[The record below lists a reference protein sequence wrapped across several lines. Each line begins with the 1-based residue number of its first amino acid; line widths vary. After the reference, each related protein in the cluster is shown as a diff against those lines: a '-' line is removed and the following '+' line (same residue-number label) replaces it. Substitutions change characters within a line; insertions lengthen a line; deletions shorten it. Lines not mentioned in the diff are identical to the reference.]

1 MDLFEHARDKDPSGK
16 PFAEVVRPTKLSDF
30 LGQEQSVG
38 TGTILR
44 TAIENDRLGNLV
56 LWGPPGSGKTT
67 LARLVARKTRSYFE
81 PFSAVLGGVA
91 EIRKIIKAARDR
103 RAYQGQGTILFID
116 EIHRFN
122 KAQQDAL
129 LPHLEDGT
137 VTLIGATTENPS
149 FELNHA
155 LLSRARVFVLQS
167 LDETA
172 LVGVLE
178 RAWAHPER
186 MARWPEAA
194 RTDDAVPTLARL
206 SDGDARRALNA
217 LETALDQGKRV
228 DGELIQAVMD
238 RKILVYDRAGDQH
251 YQVVSAF
258 IKAMRASDPDAAA
271 YYLQRM
277 VEAGED
283 PLFILRRMV
292 IFASEDIGH
301 ADPRALT
308 VATDAVS
315 AFRFIG
321 LPEGLYPLMQAATYL
336 ACAPKS
342 DTVKR
347 AIGAAKAAVVA
358 HGNAPVPHRYRNAT
372 TALQKQLGYGEG
384 YDYPHHR
391 EGHIVTESAL
401 PDAVRGTRIFAPT
414 TQGEEAELSAR
425 LQRWGRGPDDA

>member
-1 MDLFEHARDKDPSGK
+1 MDLFEHARGSDPRGR
-16 PFAEVVRPTKLSDF
+16 PLAEAVRPIALADF
-30 LGQEQSVG
+30 LGQGQVVG
-38 TGTILR
+38 EGTILR
-44 TAIENDRLGNLV
+44 TAIENDRLGCLV

-67 LARLVARKTRSYFE
+67 LARLVAGHTRSHFE

-91 EIRKIIKAARDR
+91 EIRKIIKAARER
-103 RAYQGQGTILFID
+103 RAYHGQGTILFID

-137 VTLIGATTENPS
+137 VTLVGATTENPS

-155 LLSRARVFVLQS
+155 LLSRVRVFVLQP
-167 LDETA
+167 LDSAA
-172 LVGVLE
+172 LEAVLARAWRHPIRVERWPGAE
-178 RAWAHPER
+178 RA
-186 MARWPEAA
+186 
-194 RTDDAVPTLARL
+194 DDAFQALASL
-206 SDGDARRALNA
+206 AEGDARRALNA
-217 LETALDQGKRV
+217 LEIALNQGQRIDSALV
-228 DGELIQAVMD
+228 QAVID
-238 RKILVYDRAGDQH
+238 RKILAYDRVGDQH

-283 PLFILRRMV
+283 PHFILRRMV

-301 ADPRALT
+301 ADPRALV
-308 VATDAVS
+308 VATAAVES
-315 AFRFIG
+315 FRFLG

-347 AIGAAKAAVVA
+347 TIKAARAAVAA
-358 HGNAPVPHRYRNAT
+358 HGNAPVPARYRNAS
-372 TALQKQLGYGEG
+372 TALQKELGHGEG
-384 YDYPHHR
+384 YRYPHHH
-391 EGHIVTESAL
+391 EGHFVPDDAL
-401 PDAVRGTRIFAPT
+401 PDVLRGTRLFEPT
-414 TQGEEAELSAR
+414 AQGEEARLSERLRAWRQAR
-425 LQRWGRGPDDA
+425 DDA